1 MKAYL
6 FTYSLVCPQT
16 QVHAV
21 LNNTDAIQDW
31 IAPFPYS
38 AILVSNLTTQELS
51 EILRRRLDDEVWFMV
66 AQLDSQLVDGWLPSD
81 FWEYV
86 DNPAGASLR
95 ELLDRWSEKRKE
107 KEVKQRHLRDR
118 LFPSRIKST

>member
-1 MKAYL
+1 M
-6 FTYSLVCPQT
+6 
-16 QVHAV
+16 HAV